1 MESSSAD
8 LFHPRRS
15 LGNRHRTQ
23 AIKFLELADADPER
37 RDQNLRWAEQN
48 ARQAVLHDFTNELNW
63 TVLADVKRKGG
74 DAGGLRAVLE
84 DLFCVLGRDP
94 ELLSQLDEIDMLD
107 AGCELLNGALDADPL
122 DADAWWEGNGA
133 DDELDLFEQRMFKLD
148 LSDPRANVIFGRR
161 LERVRAGGDEERF
174 IRLVRRLL
182 AHRPVNHEAW
192 GELGRLHERR
202 DEYDDAWFCYDQAQT
217 HFPQIP
223 LRDRFRERMTQ
234 AMDRAGRKWS
244 APDQDAREQFLTKM
258 QSLALKV
265 SPPPIQ
271 AATGDDEEEV
281 EEVRE
286 DEQELARLIDAGETA
301 AAFFLARRLVTRGES
316 WAGEWLE
323 RVSAQ
328 LQDES
333 G

>member
-1 MESSSAD
+1 MERSSED

-23 AIKFLELADADPER
+23 ALKFLELADADPER
-37 RDQNLRWAEQN
+37 RDQNISWAEQN

-63 TVLADVKRKGG
+63 TVLADVKQKGG

-84 DLFCVLGRDP
+84 DLFGVLGRDP
-94 ELLSQLDEIDMLD
+94 ELLSQLDEIDMLG

-122 DADAWWEGNGA
+122 DADAWWEGNSG
-133 DDELDLFEQRMFKLD
+133 DEELDEFEQRMFRLD

-161 LERVRAGGDEERF
+161 LERVRSGGDEERF

-202 DEYDDAWFCYDQAQT
+202 DEYDEAWFCYDQAQI
-217 HFPQIP
+217 HFPQVA
-223 LRDRFRERMTQ
+223 LRDRFRNRMTQ
-234 AMDRAGRKWS
+234 AMDRAGQKWS

-258 QSLALKV
+258 QSLALRV
-265 SPPPIQ
+265 SLPAIHPE
-271 AATGDDEEEV
+271 TEDDDEEEKV
-281 EEVRE
+281 NE
-286 DEQELARLIDAGETA
+286 DERELERLLDTGEAA

-316 WAGEWLE
+316 WASEWLE
-323 RVSAQ
+323 RASTQ
-328 LQDES
+328 LQDDAV
-333 G
+333 

>member
-1 MESSSAD
+1 MERSSED

-23 AIKFLELADADPER
+23 ALKFLELADADPER
-37 RDQNLRWAEQN
+37 RDQNISWAEQN

-63 TVLADVKRKGG
+63 TVLADVKQKGG

-84 DLFCVLGRDP
+84 DLFGVLGRDP
-94 ELLSQLDEIDMLD
+94 ELLSQLDEIDMLG

-122 DADAWWEGNGA
+122 DADAWWEGNSG
-133 DDELDLFEQRMFKLD
+133 DDELDEFEQRMFRLD

-161 LERVRAGGDEERF
+161 LERVRSGGDEERF

-202 DEYDDAWFCYDQAQT
+202 DEYDEAWFCYDQAQI
-217 HFPQIP
+217 HFPQVA
-223 LRDRFRERMTQ
+223 LRDRFRNRMTQ
-234 AMDRAGRKWS
+234 AMDRAGQKWS

-258 QSLALKV
+258 QSLALRV
-265 SPPPIQ
+265 SHPVIHPE
-271 AATGDDEEEV
+271 TEDDDEEEKV
-281 EEVRE
+281 NE
-286 DEQELARLIDAGETA
+286 DERELERLLDTGEAA

-316 WAGEWLE
+316 WASEWLE
-323 RVSAQ
+323 RASTQ
-328 LQDES
+328 LQDDAV
-333 G
+333 

>member
-1 MESSSAD
+1 MERSSED

-23 AIKFLELADADPER
+23 ALKFLELADADPER
-37 RDQNLRWAEQN
+37 RDQNISWAEQN

-63 TVLADVKRKGG
+63 TVLADVKQKGG

-84 DLFCVLGRDP
+84 DLFGVLGRDP

-122 DADAWWEGNGA
+122 DADAWWEGNSG
-133 DDELDLFEQRMFKLD
+133 DEELDEFEQRMFRLD

-202 DEYDDAWFCYDQAQT
+202 DEYDEAWFCYDQAQI
-217 HFPQIP
+217 HFPQVA
-223 LRDRFRERMTQ
+223 LRDRFRNRMTQ
-234 AMDRAGRKWS
+234 AMDRAGQKWS

-258 QSLALKV
+258 QSLALRV
-265 SPPPIQ
+265 SLPEIHPE
-271 AATGDDEEEV
+271 TEDDDEEEKV
-281 EEVRE
+281 NE
-286 DEQELARLIDAGETA
+286 DERELERLLDTGEAA

-316 WAGEWLE
+316 WASEWLE
-323 RVSAQ
+323 RASTQ
-328 LQDES
+328 LQDDS
-333 G
+333 V

>member
-1 MESSSAD
+1 MERSSAD

-23 AIKFLELADADPER
+23 AIKFLDLANTDPER
-37 RDQNLRWAEQN
+37 RDQNLSWAEQN
-48 ARQAVLHDFTNELNW
+48 ARQSVLHDFTNELNW
-63 TVLADVKRKGG
+63 TVLADVKRNGG
-74 DAGGLRAVLE
+74 DASGLRAVLE

-94 ELLSQLDEIDMLD
+94 ELLSQLDDIDMLE

-122 DADAWWEGNGA
+122 DADAWWECNGGN
-133 DDELDLFEQRMFKLD
+133 DELDEFEQRMFRLD

-202 DEYDDAWFCYDQAQT
+202 GEYDEAWFCYDQAQA
-217 HFPQIP
+217 HFPQVP
-223 LRDRFRERMTQ
+223 LRDRFRDRITQ
-234 AMDRAGRKWS
+234 AMDRAWQQWS
-244 APDQDAREQFLTKM
+244 APDQDAREQFLSKM
-258 QSLALKV
+258 QTLALKV
-265 SPPPIQ
+265 SPPEIQ
-271 AATGDDEEEV
+271 PVTEDGVEEETV
-281 EEVRE
+281 GD
-286 DEQELARLIDAGETA
+286 DEQELTRLLDTGEAA

-316 WAGEWLE
+316 WASEWLE
-323 RVSAQ
+323 RASAQ
-328 LQDES
+328 LQDDP

>member
-1 MESSSAD
+1 MERSSED

-23 AIKFLELADADPER
+23 ALKFLELADADPER
-37 RDQNLRWAEQN
+37 RDQNISWAEQN

-63 TVLADVKRKGG
+63 TVLADVKQKGG

-84 DLFCVLGRDP
+84 DLFGVLGRDP

-122 DADAWWEGNGA
+122 DADAWWEGNSG
-133 DDELDLFEQRMFKLD
+133 DDELDEFEQRMFRLD

-202 DEYDDAWFCYDQAQT
+202 DEYDEAWFCYDQAQI
-217 HFPQIP
+217 HFPQIA
-223 LRDRFRERMTQ
+223 LRDRFRNRMTQ
-234 AMDRAGRKWS
+234 AMDRAGKKWS

-258 QSLALKV
+258 QSLALRV
-265 SPPPIQ
+265 SLPAIHPE
-271 AATGDDEEEV
+271 TEDDDEEEKV
-281 EEVRE
+281 NE
-286 DEQELARLIDAGETA
+286 DERELERLLDTGEAA

-316 WAGEWLE
+316 WASEWLE
-323 RVSAQ
+323 RASTQ
-328 LQDES
+328 LQDDAV
-333 G
+333 

>member
-1 MESSSAD
+1 MERSSED
-8 LFHPRRS
+8 LSHPTRS

-23 AIKFLELADADPER
+23 ALKFLELADADPER
-37 RDQNLRWAEQN
+37 RDQNISWAEQN

-63 TVLADVKRKGG
+63 TVLADVKQKGG

-84 DLFCVLGRDP
+84 DLFGVLGRDP

-122 DADAWWEGNGA
+122 DADAWWEANSG
-133 DDELDLFEQRMFKLD
+133 DEELDEFEQRMFRLD

-202 DEYDDAWFCYDQAQT
+202 DEYDEAWFCYDQAQI
-217 HFPQIP
+217 HFPQVA
-223 LRDRFRERMTQ
+223 LRDRFRNRMTQ
-234 AMDRAGRKWS
+234 AMDRAGQKWS

-258 QSLALKV
+258 QSLALRV
-265 SPPPIQ
+265 SHPVIHPE
-271 AATGDDEEEV
+271 TEDDDEEEKV
-281 EEVRE
+281 NE
-286 DEQELARLIDAGETA
+286 DERELKRLLDTGEAA

-316 WAGEWLE
+316 WASEWLE
-323 RVSAQ
+323 RASTQ
-328 LQDES
+328 LQDDS
-333 G
+333 V

>member
-1 MESSSAD
+1 MERSSAD

-23 AIKFLELADADPER
+23 AIKFLDLANTDPER
-37 RDQNLRWAEQN
+37 RDQNLSWAEQN
-48 ARQAVLHDFTNELNW
+48 ARQSVLHDFTNELNW
-63 TVLADVKRKGG
+63 TVLADVKRNGG
-74 DAGGLRAVLE
+74 DASGLRAVLE

-94 ELLSQLDEIDMLD
+94 ELLSQLDDIDMLE

-122 DADAWWEGNGA
+122 DADAWWECNGGN
-133 DDELDLFEQRMFKLD
+133 DELDEFEQRMFRLD

-202 DEYDDAWFCYDQAQT
+202 GEYDEAWFCYDQAQA
-217 HFPQIP
+217 HFPQVP
-223 LRDRFRERMTQ
+223 LRDRFRDRITQ
-234 AMDRAGRKWS
+234 AMDRAGQQWS
-244 APDQDAREQFLTKM
+244 APDQDAREQFLSKM
-258 QSLALKV
+258 QTLALKV
-265 SPPPIQ
+265 SPPEIQ
-271 AATGDDEEEV
+271 PVTEDGVEEETV
-281 EEVRE
+281 GD
-286 DEQELARLIDAGETA
+286 DEQELTRLLDTGEAA

-316 WAGEWLE
+316 WASEWLE
-323 RVSAQ
+323 RASAQ
-328 LQDES
+328 LQDDP

>member
-1 MESSSAD
+1 MERSSED

-23 AIKFLELADADPER
+23 ALKFLELADADPER
-37 RDQNLRWAEQN
+37 RDQNISWAEQN

-63 TVLADVKRKGG
+63 TVLADVKQKGG

-84 DLFCVLGRDP
+84 DLFGVLGRDP

-122 DADAWWEGNGA
+122 DADAWWEGNSG
-133 DDELDLFEQRMFKLD
+133 DEELDEFEQRMFRLD

-161 LERVRAGGDEERF
+161 LERVRAGGGEERF

-202 DEYDDAWFCYDQAQT
+202 DEYDEAWFCYDQAQI
-217 HFPQIP
+217 HFPQVA
-223 LRDRFRERMTQ
+223 LRDRFRNRMTQ
-234 AMDRAGRKWS
+234 AMDRAGQKWS

-258 QSLALKV
+258 QSLALRV
-265 SPPPIQ
+265 SLPEIHPE
-271 AATGDDEEEV
+271 TEDDDEEEKV
-281 EEVRE
+281 NE
-286 DEQELARLIDAGETA
+286 DERELERLLDTGEAA

-316 WAGEWLE
+316 WASEWLE
-323 RVSAQ
+323 RASTQ
-328 LQDES
+328 LQDDAV
-333 G
+333 

>member
-1 MESSSAD
+1 MERSSED

-23 AIKFLELADADPER
+23 ALKFLELADADPER
-37 RDQNLRWAEQN
+37 RDQNISWAEQN

-63 TVLADVKRKGG
+63 TVLADVKQKGG

-84 DLFCVLGRDP
+84 DLFGVLGRDP
-94 ELLSQLDEIDMLD
+94 ELLSQLDEIDMLG

-122 DADAWWEGNGA
+122 DADAWWEGNSG
-133 DDELDLFEQRMFKLD
+133 DDELDEFEQRMFRLD

-202 DEYDDAWFCYDQAQT
+202 DEYDEAWFCYDQAQI
-217 HFPQIP
+217 HFPQIA
-223 LRDRFRERMTQ
+223 LRDRFRNRMTQ
-234 AMDRAGRKWS
+234 AMDRAGQKWS

-258 QSLALKV
+258 QSLALRV
-265 SPPPIQ
+265 SHPVIHPE
-271 AATGDDEEEV
+271 TEDDDEEEKV
-281 EEVRE
+281 NE
-286 DEQELARLIDAGETA
+286 DERELERLLDTGEAA

-316 WAGEWLE
+316 WASEWLE
-323 RVSAQ
+323 RASTQ
-328 LQDES
+328 LQDDAV
-333 G
+333 

>member
-1 MESSSAD
+1 MERSSED

-23 AIKFLELADADPER
+23 ALKFLELADADPER
-37 RDQNLRWAEQN
+37 RDQNISWAEQN

-63 TVLADVKRKGG
+63 TVLADVKQKGG

-84 DLFCVLGRDP
+84 DLFGVLGRDP
-94 ELLSQLDEIDMLD
+94 ELLSQLDEIDMLG

-122 DADAWWEGNGA
+122 DADAWWEGNSG
-133 DDELDLFEQRMFKLD
+133 DDELDEFEQRMFRLD

-202 DEYDDAWFCYDQAQT
+202 DEYDEAWFCYDQAQI
-217 HFPQIP
+217 HFPQVA
-223 LRDRFRERMTQ
+223 LRDRFRNRITQ
-234 AMDRAGRKWS
+234 AMDRAGQKWS

-258 QSLALKV
+258 QSLALRV
-265 SPPPIQ
+265 SHPVIHPE
-271 AATGDDEEEV
+271 TEDDDEEEKV
-281 EEVRE
+281 NE
-286 DEQELARLIDAGETA
+286 DERELERLLDTGEAA

-316 WAGEWLE
+316 WASEWLE
-323 RVSAQ
+323 RASTQ
-328 LQDES
+328 LQDDS
-333 G
+333 V

>member
-1 MESSSAD
+1 MERSSED

-23 AIKFLELADADPER
+23 ALKFLELADADPER
-37 RDQNLRWAEQN
+37 RDQNISWAEQN

-63 TVLADVKRKGG
+63 TVLADVKQKGG

-84 DLFCVLGRDP
+84 DLFGVLGRDP

-122 DADAWWEGNGA
+122 DADAWWEGNSG
-133 DDELDLFEQRMFKLD
+133 DDELDEFEQRMFRLD

-182 AHRPVNHEAW
+182 AHRPMNHEAW

-202 DEYDDAWFCYDQAQT
+202 DEYDEAWFCYDQAQI
-217 HFPQIP
+217 HFPQVA
-223 LRDRFRERMTQ
+223 LRDRFRNRMTQ
-234 AMDRAGRKWS
+234 AMDRAGQKWS

-258 QSLALKV
+258 QSLALRV
-265 SPPPIQ
+265 SLPEIHPE
-271 AATGDDEEEV
+271 TEDDDEEEKV
-281 EEVRE
+281 NE
-286 DEQELARLIDAGETA
+286 DERELERLLDTGEAA

-316 WAGEWLE
+316 WASEWLE
-323 RVSAQ
+323 RASTQ
-328 LQDES
+328 LQDDS
-333 G
+333 V

>member
-1 MESSSAD
+1 MERSSED
-8 LFHPRRS
+8 LSHPRRS

-23 AIKFLELADADPER
+23 ALKFLELADADPER
-37 RDQNLRWAEQN
+37 RDQNISWAEQN

-63 TVLADVKRKGG
+63 TVLADVKQKGG

-84 DLFCVLGRDP
+84 DLFGVLGRDP

-122 DADAWWEGNGA
+122 DADAWWEGNSG
-133 DDELDLFEQRMFKLD
+133 DDELDEFEQRMFRLD

-161 LERVRAGGDEERF
+161 LERVRSGGDEERF

-202 DEYDDAWFCYDQAQT
+202 DEYDEAWFCYDQAQI
-217 HFPQIP
+217 HFPQVA
-223 LRDRFRERMTQ
+223 LRDRFRNRMTQ
-234 AMDRAGRKWS
+234 AMDRAGQKWS

-258 QSLALKV
+258 QSLALRV
-265 SPPPIQ
+265 SHPVIHPE
-271 AATGDDEEEV
+271 TEDDDEEEKV
-281 EEVRE
+281 NE
-286 DEQELARLIDAGETA
+286 DERELERLLDTGEAA

-316 WAGEWLE
+316 WASEWLE
-323 RVSAQ
+323 RASTQ
-328 LQDES
+328 LQDDAV
-333 G
+333 

>member
-1 MESSSAD
+1 MERSSED
-8 LFHPRRS
+8 LSHPRRS

-23 AIKFLELADADPER
+23 ALKFLELADADPER
-37 RDQNLRWAEQN
+37 RDQNISWAEQN

-63 TVLADVKRKGG
+63 TVLADVKQKGG

-84 DLFCVLGRDP
+84 DLFGVLGRDP
-94 ELLSQLDEIDMLD
+94 ELLSQLDEIDMLG

-122 DADAWWEGNGA
+122 DADAWWEGNSG
-133 DDELDLFEQRMFKLD
+133 DDELDEFEQRMFRLD

-161 LERVRAGGDEERF
+161 LERVRSGGDEERF

-202 DEYDDAWFCYDQAQT
+202 DEYDEAWFCYDQAQI
-217 HFPQIP
+217 HFPQVA
-223 LRDRFRERMTQ
+223 LRDRFRNRMTQ
-234 AMDRAGRKWS
+234 AIDRAGKKWS

-258 QSLALKV
+258 QSLALRV
-265 SPPPIQ
+265 SLPAIHPE
-271 AATGDDEEEV
+271 TEDDDEKEKV
-281 EEVRE
+281 NE
-286 DEQELARLIDAGETA
+286 DERELERLLDTGEAA

-316 WAGEWLE
+316 WASEWLE
-323 RVSAQ
+323 RASTQ
-328 LQDES
+328 LQDDAV
-333 G
+333 

>member
-1 MESSSAD
+1 MERSSED

-23 AIKFLELADADPER
+23 ALKFLELADADPER
-37 RDQNLRWAEQN
+37 RDQNISWAEQN

-63 TVLADVKRKGG
+63 TVLADVKQKGG

-84 DLFCVLGRDP
+84 DLFGVLGRDP

-122 DADAWWEGNGA
+122 DADAWWEGNSG
-133 DDELDLFEQRMFKLD
+133 DEELDEFEQRMFRLD

-202 DEYDDAWFCYDQAQT
+202 DEYDEAWFCYDQAQI
-217 HFPQIP
+217 HFPQVP
-223 LRDRFRERMTQ
+223 LRDRFRNRMTQ
-234 AMDRAGRKWS
+234 AMDRAGQKWS

-258 QSLALKV
+258 QSLALRV
-265 SPPPIQ
+265 SHPVIHPE
-271 AATGDDEEEV
+271 TEDDDEEEKV
-281 EEVRE
+281 NE
-286 DEQELARLIDAGETA
+286 DERELKRLLDTGEAA

-316 WAGEWLE
+316 WASEWLE
-323 RVSAQ
+323 RASAQ
-328 LQDES
+328 LQDDS

>member
-1 MESSSAD
+1 MVWIA
-8 LFHPRRS
+8 L
-15 LGNRHRTQ
+15 Q
-23 AIKFLELADADPER
+23 AILY
-37 RDQNLRWAEQN
+37 
-48 ARQAVLHDFTNELNW
+48 DFTDERNW
-63 TVLADVKRKGG
+63 QTLAHIKKMLGDGEGLGRVLDDV
-74 DAGGLRAVLE
+74 
-84 DLFCVLGRDP
+84 FTILGRDP
-94 ELLSQLDEIDMLD
+94 ENLQQLHGLDMLEF
-107 AGCELLNGALDADPL
+107 GIELLAATITADPL
-122 DADAWWEGNGA
+122 DADAWWNANSA
-133 DDELDLFEQRMFKLD
+133 DDDLNEFEQRMFRLD

-202 DEYDDAWFCYDQAQT
+202 DEYDEAWFCYDQAQT

-223 LRDRFRERMTQ
+223 LRDKFRDRMTQ
-234 AMDRAGRKWS
+234 AMDRAGQKWS

-265 SPPPIQ
+265 RIPTELPP
-271 AATGDDEEEV
+271 TESEEGTAV
-281 EEVRE
+281 NE
-286 DEQELARLIDAGETA
+286 DELELERLLDTGEVA

-316 WAGEWLE
+316 WANEWLE
-323 RVSAQ
+323 RANSL

>member
-1 MESSSAD
+1 MERSSED

-23 AIKFLELADADPER
+23 ALKFLELADADPER
-37 RDQNLRWAEQN
+37 RDQNISWAEQN

-63 TVLADVKRKGG
+63 TVLADVKQKGG

-84 DLFCVLGRDP
+84 DLFGVLGRDP

-122 DADAWWEGNGA
+122 DADAWWEGNSG
-133 DDELDLFEQRMFKLD
+133 DDELDEFEQRMFRLD

-202 DEYDDAWFCYDQAQT
+202 DEYDEAWFCYDQAQI
-217 HFPQIP
+217 HFPQVA
-223 LRDRFRERMTQ
+223 LRDRFRNRMTQ
-234 AMDRAGRKWS
+234 AMDRAGKKWS
-244 APDQDAREQFLTKM
+244 APDQNAREQFLTKM
-258 QSLALKV
+258 QSLALRV
-265 SPPPIQ
+265 SLPEIHPE
-271 AATGDDEEEV
+271 TEDDGEEEKV
-281 EEVRE
+281 NE
-286 DEQELARLIDAGETA
+286 DERELERLLDTGEAA

-316 WAGEWLE
+316 WASEWLE
-323 RVSAQ
+323 RASTQ
-328 LQDES
+328 LQDDAV
-333 G
+333 

>member
-1 MESSSAD
+1 MERSSED

-23 AIKFLELADADPER
+23 ALKFLELADADPER
-37 RDQNLRWAEQN
+37 RDQNISWAEQN

-63 TVLADVKRKGG
+63 TVLADVKQKGG

-84 DLFCVLGRDP
+84 DLFGVLGRDP

-122 DADAWWEGNGA
+122 DADAWWEGNSG
-133 DDELDLFEQRMFKLD
+133 DEELDEFEQRMFRLD

-202 DEYDDAWFCYDQAQT
+202 DEYDEAWFCYDQAQI
-217 HFPQIP
+217 HFPQVA
-223 LRDRFRERMTQ
+223 LRDRFRNRMTQ
-234 AMDRAGRKWS
+234 AMDRAGQKWS

-258 QSLALKV
+258 QSLALRV
-265 SPPPIQ
+265 SHPVIHPE
-271 AATGDDEEEV
+271 TEDDDEEEKV
-281 EEVRE
+281 NE
-286 DEQELARLIDAGETA
+286 DERELERLLDTGEAA

-316 WAGEWLE
+316 WASEWLE
-323 RVSAQ
+323 RASAQ
-328 LQDES
+328 LQDDS

>member
-1 MESSSAD
+1 MERSSED

-23 AIKFLELADADPER
+23 ALKFLELADADPER
-37 RDQNLRWAEQN
+37 RDQNISWAEQN

-63 TVLADVKRKGG
+63 TVLADVKQKGG

-84 DLFCVLGRDP
+84 DLFGVLGRDP

-122 DADAWWEGNGA
+122 DADAWWEGNSG
-133 DDELDLFEQRMFKLD
+133 DEELDEFEQRMFRLD

-161 LERVRAGGDEERF
+161 LERVRSGGDEERF

-202 DEYDDAWFCYDQAQT
+202 DEYDEAWFCYDQAQI
-217 HFPQIP
+217 HFPQVA
-223 LRDRFRERMTQ
+223 LRDRFRNRMTQ
-234 AMDRAGRKWS
+234 AMDRAGQKWS

-258 QSLALKV
+258 QSLALRV
-265 SPPPIQ
+265 SLPEIHPE
-271 AATGDDEEEV
+271 TEDDDEEEKV
-281 EEVRE
+281 NE
-286 DEQELARLIDAGETA
+286 DERELERLLDTGEAA

-316 WAGEWLE
+316 WASEWLE
-323 RVSAQ
+323 RASTQ
-328 LQDES
+328 LQDDAV
-333 G
+333 

>member
-1 MESSSAD
+1 MERSSED
-8 LFHPRRS
+8 LSHPRRS

-23 AIKFLELADADPER
+23 ALKFLELADADPER
-37 RDQNLRWAEQN
+37 RDQNISWAEQN

-63 TVLADVKRKGG
+63 TVLADVKQKGG

-84 DLFCVLGRDP
+84 DLFGVLGRDP

-122 DADAWWEGNGA
+122 DADAWWEGNNG
-133 DDELDLFEQRMFKLD
+133 DDELDEFEQRMFRLD

-161 LERVRAGGDEERF
+161 LERVRSGGDEERF

-202 DEYDDAWFCYDQAQT
+202 DEYDEAWFCYDQAQI
-217 HFPQIP
+217 HFPQVA
-223 LRDRFRERMTQ
+223 LRDRFRNRMTQ
-234 AMDRAGRKWS
+234 AMDRAGQKWS

-258 QSLALKV
+258 QSLALRV
-265 SPPPIQ
+265 SLPAIHPE
-271 AATGDDEEEV
+271 TEDDDEEEKV
-281 EEVRE
+281 NE
-286 DEQELARLIDAGETA
+286 DERELERLLDTGEAA

-316 WAGEWLE
+316 WASEWLE
-323 RVSAQ
+323 RASTQ
-328 LQDES
+328 LQDDS
-333 G
+333 V

>member
-1 MESSSAD
+1 MERSSED
-8 LFHPRRS
+8 LSHPRRS

-23 AIKFLELADADPER
+23 ALKFLELADADPER
-37 RDQNLRWAEQN
+37 RDQNISWAEQN

-63 TVLADVKRKGG
+63 TVLADVKQKGG

-84 DLFCVLGRDP
+84 DLFGVLGRDP

-122 DADAWWEGNGA
+122 DADAWWEGNSG
-133 DDELDLFEQRMFKLD
+133 DDELDEFEQRMFRLD

-161 LERVRAGGDEERF
+161 LERVRSGGDEERF

-202 DEYDDAWFCYDQAQT
+202 DEYDEAWFCYDQAQI
-217 HFPQIP
+217 HFPQVA
-223 LRDRFRERMTQ
+223 LRDRFRNRMTQ
-234 AMDRAGRKWS
+234 AMDRAGQKWS

-258 QSLALKV
+258 QSLALRV
-265 SPPPIQ
+265 SLPAIHPE
-271 AATGDDEEEV
+271 TEDDDEKEKV
-281 EEVRE
+281 NE
-286 DEQELARLIDAGETA
+286 DERELERLLDTGEAA

-316 WAGEWLE
+316 WASEWLE
-323 RVSAQ
+323 RASTQ
-328 LQDES
+328 LQDDAV
-333 G
+333 

>member
-1 MESSSAD
+1 MERSSED

-23 AIKFLELADADPER
+23 ALKFLELADADPER
-37 RDQNLRWAEQN
+37 RDQNISWAEQN

-63 TVLADVKRKGG
+63 TVLADVKQKGG

-84 DLFCVLGRDP
+84 DLFGVLGRDP

-122 DADAWWEGNGA
+122 DADAWWEGNSGN
-133 DDELDLFEQRMFKLD
+133 DELDEFEQRMFRLD

-202 DEYDDAWFCYDQAQT
+202 DEYDEAWFCYDQAQI
-217 HFPQIP
+217 HFPQIA
-223 LRDRFRERMTQ
+223 LRDRFRNRMTQ
-234 AMDRAGRKWS
+234 AMDRAGKKWS

-258 QSLALKV
+258 QSLALRV
-265 SPPPIQ
+265 SLPAIHPE
-271 AATGDDEEEV
+271 TEDDDEEEKV
-281 EEVRE
+281 NE
-286 DEQELARLIDAGETA
+286 DERELERLLDTGEAA

-316 WAGEWLE
+316 WASEWLE
-323 RVSAQ
+323 RASTQ
-328 LQDES
+328 LQDDAV
-333 G
+333 

>member
-1 MESSSAD
+1 MERSSED

-23 AIKFLELADADPER
+23 ALKFLELADADPER
-37 RDQNLRWAEQN
+37 RDQNISWAEQN

-63 TVLADVKRKGG
+63 TVLADVKQKGG

-84 DLFCVLGRDP
+84 DLFGVLGRDP

-122 DADAWWEGNGA
+122 DADAWWEGNSG
-133 DDELDLFEQRMFKLD
+133 DEELDEFEQRMFRLD

-182 AHRPVNHEAW
+182 AHRPMNHEAW

-202 DEYDDAWFCYDQAQT
+202 DEYDEAWFCYDQAQI
-217 HFPQIP
+217 HFPQVA
-223 LRDRFRERMTQ
+223 LRDRFRNRMTQ
-234 AMDRAGRKWS
+234 AMDRAGQKWS

-258 QSLALKV
+258 QSLALRV
-265 SPPPIQ
+265 SLPAIHPE
-271 AATGDDEEEV
+271 TEDDDEEEKV
-281 EEVRE
+281 NE
-286 DEQELARLIDAGETA
+286 DERELERLLDTGEAA

-316 WAGEWLE
+316 WASEWLE
-323 RVSAQ
+323 RASTQ
-328 LQDES
+328 LQDDS
-333 G
+333 V

>member
-1 MESSSAD
+1 MERSSED
-8 LFHPRRS
+8 LSHPRRS

-23 AIKFLELADADPER
+23 ALKFLELADADPER
-37 RDQNLRWAEQN
+37 RDQNISWAEQN

-63 TVLADVKRKGG
+63 TVLADVKQKAG

-84 DLFCVLGRDP
+84 DRFGVLGRDP

-122 DADAWWEGNGA
+122 DADAWWEGNSG
-133 DDELDLFEQRMFKLD
+133 DDELDEFEQRMFRLD

-161 LERVRAGGDEERF
+161 LERVRSGGDEERV

-202 DEYDDAWFCYDQAQT
+202 DEYDEAWFCYDQAQI
-217 HFPQIP
+217 HFPQVA
-223 LRDRFRERMTQ
+223 LRDRFRNRMTQ
-234 AMDRAGRKWS
+234 AMDRAGKKWS

-258 QSLALKV
+258 QSLALRV
-265 SPPPIQ
+265 SLPAIHPE
-271 AATGDDEEEV
+271 TEDDDEEEKV
-281 EEVRE
+281 NE
-286 DEQELARLIDAGETA
+286 DERELERLLDTGEAA

-316 WAGEWLE
+316 WASEWLE
-323 RVSAQ
+323 RASTQ
-328 LQDES
+328 LQDDAV
-333 G
+333 

>member
-1 MESSSAD
+1 MERSSAD

-23 AIKFLELADADPER
+23 AIKFLDLANADPER
-37 RDQNLRWAEQN
+37 RDQNLSWAEQN
-48 ARQAVLHDFTNELNW
+48 ARQSVLHDFTNELNW
-63 TVLADVKRKGG
+63 TVLADVKRNGG
-74 DAGGLRAVLE
+74 DASGLRAVLE
-84 DLFCVLGRDP
+84 DLFSVLGRDP
-94 ELLSQLDEIDMLD
+94 ELLSQLDDIDMLE

-122 DADAWWEGNGA
+122 DADAWWECNGGN
-133 DDELDLFEQRMFKLD
+133 DELDEFEQRMFRLD

-202 DEYDDAWFCYDQAQT
+202 GEYDEAWFCYDQAQA
-217 HFPQIP
+217 HFPQVP
-223 LRDRFRERMTQ
+223 LRDRFRDRITQ
-234 AMDRAGRKWS
+234 AMDRAGQQWS
-244 APDQDAREQFLTKM
+244 APDQDAREQFLSKM
-258 QSLALKV
+258 QTLALKV
-265 SPPPIQ
+265 SPPEIQ
-271 AATGDDEEEV
+271 PVTEDGVEEETIGD
-281 EEVRE
+281 
-286 DEQELARLIDAGETA
+286 DEQELTRLLDTGEAA

-316 WAGEWLE
+316 WASEWLE
-323 RVSAQ
+323 RASAQ
-328 LQDES
+328 LQDDS

>member
-1 MESSSAD
+1 MERSSAD

-23 AIKFLELADADPER
+23 AIKFLDLANTDPER
-37 RDQNLRWAEQN
+37 RDQNLSWAEQN
-48 ARQAVLHDFTNELNW
+48 ARQSVLHDFTNELNW
-63 TVLADVKRKGG
+63 TVLADVKQKGG

-84 DLFCVLGRDP
+84 DLFGVLGRDP

-122 DADAWWEGNGA
+122 DADAWWEGNSG
-133 DDELDLFEQRMFKLD
+133 DEELDEFEQRMFRLD

-202 DEYDDAWFCYDQAQT
+202 DEYDEAWFCYDQAQI
-217 HFPQIP
+217 HFPQVA
-223 LRDRFRERMTQ
+223 LRDRFRNRMTQ
-234 AMDRAGRKWS
+234 AMDRAGQKWS

-258 QSLALKV
+258 QSLALRV
-265 SPPPIQ
+265 SHPVIHPE
-271 AATGDDEEEV
+271 TEDDDEKEKV
-281 EEVRE
+281 NE
-286 DEQELARLIDAGETA
+286 DERELERLLDTGEAA

-316 WAGEWLE
+316 WASEWLE
-323 RVSAQ
+323 RASTQ
-328 LQDES
+328 HQDDAV
-333 G
+333 

>member
-1 MESSSAD
+1 MEPSSED

-23 AIKFLELADADPER
+23 AIKFLELAISDPQR
-37 RDQNLRWAEQN
+37 RDQNLGWAEQN

-63 TVLADVKRKGG
+63 TVLADVKHHGN
-74 DAGGLRAVLE
+74 DSEGLRAVLE
-84 DLFCVLGRDP
+84 DLFGVLGRDP
-94 ELLSQLDEIDMLD
+94 ELLTQLDDIDMLD

-122 DADAWWEGNGA
+122 DADAWWNANSA
-133 DDELDLFEQRMFKLD
+133 DDDLNEFEQRMFRLD

-202 DEYDDAWFCYDQAQT
+202 DEYDEAWFCYDQAQT

-223 LRDRFRERMTQ
+223 LRDKFRDRMTQ
-234 AMDRAGRKWS
+234 AMDRAGQKWS
-244 APDQDAREQFLTKM
+244 APNQDAREQFLTQM
-258 QSLALKV
+258 QTLALKV
-265 SPPPIQ
+265 SIPTELP
-271 AATGDDEEEV
+271 TT
-281 EEVRE
+281 E
-286 DEQELARLIDAGETA
+286 DEGEPAVNVDELELERLLDTGEAA

-316 WAGEWLE
+316 WANEWLE
-323 RVSAQ
+323 RANSL

>member
-1 MESSSAD
+1 MERSSED

-23 AIKFLELADADPER
+23 ALKFLELADADPER
-37 RDQNLRWAEQN
+37 RDQNISWAEQN

-63 TVLADVKRKGG
+63 TVLADVKQKGG

-84 DLFCVLGRDP
+84 DLFGVLGRDP
-94 ELLSQLDEIDMLD
+94 ELLSQLDEIDMLG

-122 DADAWWEGNGA
+122 DADAWWEGNSG
-133 DDELDLFEQRMFKLD
+133 DDELDEFEQRMFRLD

-202 DEYDDAWFCYDQAQT
+202 DEYDEAWFCYDQAQI
-217 HFPQIP
+217 HFPQVA
-223 LRDRFRERMTQ
+223 LRDRFRNRMTQ
-234 AMDRAGRKWS
+234 AMDRAGQKWS
-244 APDQDAREQFLTKM
+244 APDQDSREQFLTKM
-258 QSLALKV
+258 QSLALRV
-265 SPPPIQ
+265 SHPVIHPE
-271 AATGDDEEEV
+271 TEDDDEEEKV
-281 EEVRE
+281 NE
-286 DEQELARLIDAGETA
+286 DERELERLLDTGEAA

-316 WAGEWLE
+316 WASEWLE
-323 RVSAQ
+323 RASTQ
-328 LQDES
+328 LQDDAV
-333 G
+333 

>member
-1 MESSSAD
+1 MERSSED
-8 LFHPRRS
+8 LSHPRRS

-23 AIKFLELADADPER
+23 ALKFLELADADPER
-37 RDQNLRWAEQN
+37 RDQNISWAEQN

-63 TVLADVKRKGG
+63 TVLADVKQKGG

-84 DLFCVLGRDP
+84 DLFGVLGRDP

-122 DADAWWEGNGA
+122 DADAWWEGNSG
-133 DDELDLFEQRMFKLD
+133 DDELDEFEQRMFRLD

-161 LERVRAGGDEERF
+161 LERVRSGGDEERF

-202 DEYDDAWFCYDQAQT
+202 DEYDEAWFCYDQAQI
-217 HFPQIP
+217 HFPQVA
-223 LRDRFRERMTQ
+223 LRDRFRNRITQ
-234 AMDRAGRKWS
+234 AMDRAGQKWS

-258 QSLALKV
+258 QSLALRV
-265 SPPPIQ
+265 SLPEIHPE
-271 AATGDDEEEV
+271 TEGDDEEEKV
-281 EEVRE
+281 NE
-286 DEQELARLIDAGETA
+286 DERELERLLDTGEAA

-316 WAGEWLE
+316 WASEWLE
-323 RVSAQ
+323 RASTQ
-328 LQDES
+328 LQDDAV
-333 G
+333 

>member
-1 MESSSAD
+1 MERSSED
-8 LFHPRRS
+8 LSHPRRS

-23 AIKFLELADADPER
+23 ALKFLELADADPER
-37 RDQNLRWAEQN
+37 RDQNISWAEQN

-63 TVLADVKRKGG
+63 TVLADVKQKGG

-84 DLFCVLGRDP
+84 DLFGVLGRDP

-122 DADAWWEGNGA
+122 DADAWWEGNSG
-133 DDELDLFEQRMFKLD
+133 DEELDEFEQRMFRLD

-161 LERVRAGGDEERF
+161 LERVRSGGDEERF

-202 DEYDDAWFCYDQAQT
+202 DEYDEAWFCYDQAQI
-217 HFPQIP
+217 HFPQVA
-223 LRDRFRERMTQ
+223 LRDRFRNRMTQ
-234 AMDRAGRKWS
+234 AMDRAGQKWS

-258 QSLALKV
+258 QSLALRV
-265 SPPPIQ
+265 SHPVIHPE
-271 AATGDDEEEV
+271 TEDDDEEEKV
-281 EEVRE
+281 NE
-286 DEQELARLIDAGETA
+286 DERELERLLDTGEAA

-316 WAGEWLE
+316 WASEWLE
-323 RVSAQ
+323 RASTQ
-328 LQDES
+328 LQDDS
-333 G
+333 V

>member
-1 MESSSAD
+1 MERSSED

-23 AIKFLELADADPER
+23 ALKFLELADADPER
-37 RDQNLRWAEQN
+37 RDQNISWAEQN

-63 TVLADVKRKGG
+63 TVLADVKQKGG

-84 DLFCVLGRDP
+84 DLFGVLGRDP

-122 DADAWWEGNGA
+122 DADAWWEGNSG
-133 DDELDLFEQRMFKLD
+133 DEELDEFEQRMFRLD

-202 DEYDDAWFCYDQAQT
+202 DEYDEAWFCYDQAQI
-217 HFPQIP
+217 HFPQVA
-223 LRDRFRERMTQ
+223 LRDRFRNRMTQ
-234 AMDRAGRKWS
+234 AMDRAGKKWS

-258 QSLALKV
+258 QSLALRV
-265 SPPPIQ
+265 SLPAIHPE
-271 AATGDDEEEV
+271 TEDDDEEEKV
-281 EEVRE
+281 NE
-286 DEQELARLIDAGETA
+286 DERELERLLDTGEAA

-316 WAGEWLE
+316 WASEWLE
-323 RVSAQ
+323 RASTQ
-328 LQDES
+328 LQDDAV
-333 G
+333 

>member
-1 MESSSAD
+1 MERSSED

-23 AIKFLELADADPER
+23 ALKFLELADADPER
-37 RDQNLRWAEQN
+37 RDQNISWAEQN

-63 TVLADVKRKGG
+63 TVLADVKQKGG

-84 DLFCVLGRDP
+84 DLFGVLGRDP

-122 DADAWWEGNGA
+122 DADAWWEGNSG
-133 DDELDLFEQRMFKLD
+133 DDELDEFEQRMFRLD

-202 DEYDDAWFCYDQAQT
+202 DEYDEAWFCYDQAQI
-217 HFPQIP
+217 HFPQVA
-223 LRDRFRERMTQ
+223 LRDRFRNRMTQ
-234 AMDRAGRKWS
+234 AMDRAGQKWS

-258 QSLALKV
+258 QSLALRV
-265 SPPPIQ
+265 SLPEIHPE
-271 AATGDDEEEV
+271 TEDDGEEEKV
-281 EEVRE
+281 NE
-286 DEQELARLIDAGETA
+286 DERELERLLDTGEAA

-316 WAGEWLE
+316 WASEWLE
-323 RVSAQ
+323 RASTQ
-328 LQDES
+328 LQDDAV
-333 G
+333 

>member
-1 MESSSAD
+1 MERSSSD

-23 AIKFLELADADPER
+23 AIKFLELANTDPDR
-37 RDQNLRWAEQN
+37 RDQNLSWAEQN

-63 TVLADVKRKGG
+63 TVLADVKRQGA
-74 DAGGLRAVLE
+74 DSSGLRAVLE
-84 DLFCVLGRDP
+84 DLFGVLGRDP
-94 ELLSQLDEIDMLD
+94 ELLSQLDDIDMLE

-122 DADAWWEGNGA
+122 DADAWWESNAG
-133 DDELDLFEQRMFKLD
+133 DDALEEFEQRMFRLD

-161 LERVRAGGDEERF
+161 LERVRAGGEEERF

-202 DEYDDAWFCYDQAQT
+202 DEYDEAWFCYDQAQN
-217 HFPQIP
+217 HFPQVP
-223 LRDRFRERMTQ
+223 LRDRFRDRMTQ
-234 AMDRAGRKWS
+234 AMDRAGQNWS

-265 SPPPIQ
+265 SPPVNQPV
-271 AATGDDEEEV
+271 TEDDEDDETIDD
-281 EEVRE
+281 
-286 DEQELARLIDAGETA
+286 DEQELARLLDSGEPA

-316 WAGEWLE
+316 WASEWLE
-323 RVSAQ
+323 RASAQ

>member
-1 MESSSAD
+1 MERSSED

-23 AIKFLELADADPER
+23 ALKFLELADADPER
-37 RDQNLRWAEQN
+37 RDQNISWAEQN

-63 TVLADVKRKGG
+63 TVLADVKQKGG

-84 DLFCVLGRDP
+84 DLFGVLGRDP

-122 DADAWWEGNGA
+122 DADAWWEGNSGN
-133 DDELDLFEQRMFKLD
+133 DELDEFEQRMFRLD

-202 DEYDDAWFCYDQAQT
+202 DEYDEAWFCYDQAQI
-217 HFPQIP
+217 HFPQIA
-223 LRDRFRERMTQ
+223 LRDRFRNRITQ
-234 AMDRAGRKWS
+234 AMDRAGQKWS

-258 QSLALKV
+258 QSLALRV
-265 SPPPIQ
+265 SLPEIHPE
-271 AATGDDEEEV
+271 TEDDDEEEKV
-281 EEVRE
+281 NE
-286 DEQELARLIDAGETA
+286 DERELERLLDTGEAA

-316 WAGEWLE
+316 WASEWLE
-323 RVSAQ
+323 RASTQ
-328 LQDES
+328 LQDDS
-333 G
+333 V

>member
-1 MESSSAD
+1 MERSSAD

-23 AIKFLELADADPER
+23 AIKFLDLANADPDR
-37 RDQNLRWAEQN
+37 RDQNLSWAEQN
-48 ARQAVLHDFTNELNW
+48 ARQSVLHDFTNELNW
-63 TVLADVKRKGG
+63 TVLADVKRNGG
-74 DAGGLRAVLE
+74 DASGLRAVLE

-94 ELLSQLDEIDMLD
+94 ELLSQLEDIDMLES
-107 AGCELLNGALDADPL
+107 GCELLNGALDADPL
-122 DADAWWEGNGA
+122 DADAWWECNGGN
-133 DDELDLFEQRMFKLD
+133 DELEEFEQRMFRLD

-202 DEYDDAWFCYDQAQT
+202 DEYDEAWFCYDQAQA
-217 HFPQIP
+217 HFPQVA

-234 AMDRAGRKWS
+234 AMDRAGQLWS

-258 QSLALKV
+258 QTLALKV
-265 SPPPIQ
+265 SPPEILPVTEDD
-271 AATGDDEEEV
+271 AEEDTVGD
-281 EEVRE
+281 
-286 DEQELARLIDAGETA
+286 DEQELTRLLDTGEAA

-316 WAGEWLE
+316 WASEWLE
-323 RVSAQ
+323 RASAQ
-328 LQDES
+328 LQDDS
-333 G
+333 D